1 MEVDLAD
8 IQGAA
13 VVDKDDIQEGRVGQ
27 MKVLVLEL
35 LGDME
40 CAHDML
46 HWVVRNCSPAAV

>member
-1 MEVDLAD
+1 MQVDSAD

-13 VVDKDDIQEGRVGQ
+13 VVGKGDILEGRVNQ

-40 CAHDML
+40 RAHDML
-46 HWVVRNCSPAAV
+46 HWVVRNWSPAAV